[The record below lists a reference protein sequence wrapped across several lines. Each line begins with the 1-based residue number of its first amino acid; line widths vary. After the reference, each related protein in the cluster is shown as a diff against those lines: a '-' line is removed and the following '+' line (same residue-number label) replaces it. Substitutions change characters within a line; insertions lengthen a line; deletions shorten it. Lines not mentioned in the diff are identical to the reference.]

1 MKQGQ
6 IFYHAKKYGRTI
18 RRNFTWDD
26 KCKVESDHIIY
37 FDVMANDYRRAN
49 KPAMIS
55 EDGKETF
62 HGFGPAIATR
72 LDQTVYVETAKEVNW
87 DGHVEVAKNE
97 R

>member
-1 MKQGQ
+1 MKKGQ

-26 KCKVESDHIIY
+26 KCKVEDDHIIY

-49 KPAMIS
+49 KPAIIS

-62 HGFGPAIATR
+62 HG
-72 LDQTVYVETAKEVNW
+72 YVEVAKEVNW

>member
-1 MKQGQ
+1 MKGEYMKQGQ

-49 KPAMIS
+49 KPAIIS

-62 HGFGPAIATR
+62 HG
-72 LDQTVYVETAKEVNW
+72 YVETAKEVNW

>member
-1 MKQGQ
+1 MKGEYMKKGQ

-37 FDVMANDYRRAN
+37 FDVMANNYRRAN
-49 KPAMIS
+49 KPAIIS

-62 HGFGPAIATR
+62 HGC
-72 LDQTVYVETAKEVNW
+72 
-87 DGHVEVAKNE
+87 VEVAKNE

>member
-1 MKQGQ
+1 MKKGQ

-18 RRNFTWDD
+18 RRNFSWDD

-37 FDVMANDYRRAN
+37 FDVIANNYRRAN
-49 KPAMIS
+49 KPAIIS

-62 HGFGPAIATR
+62 HG
-72 LDQTVYVETAKEVNW
+72 Y
-87 DGHVEVAKNE
+87 VEVAKNE

>member
-26 KCKVESDHIIY
+26 KCKVEDDHIIY

-49 KPAMIS
+49 KPAIIS
-55 EDGKETF
+55 EDRKETF
-62 HGFGPAIATR
+62 YGC
-72 LDQTVYVETAKEVNW
+72 VEEQK
-87 DGHVEVAKNE
+87 
-97 R
+97 

>member
-1 MKQGQ
+1 MKKGQ

-26 KCKVESDHIIY
+26 KCKVEDDHIIY

-49 KPAMIS
+49 KPAIIS

-62 HGFGPAIATR
+62 HG
-72 LDQTVYVETAKEVNW
+72 YVEPAKEVNW

-97 R
+97 